1 MLSSCSVN
9 ILLNLSMHTD
19 ASPRSVTQVD
29 DVLAGRRVIV
39 VSHGAVVSALH
50 RFITGSGPPNR
61 VVNTSINLIS
71 LSGVD
76 NWKVLSWGDVKHLEG
91 LGFERDAFGG
101 GSDSG

>member
-1 MLSSCSVN
+1 
-9 ILLNLSMHTD
+9 MHTD
-19 ASPRSVTQVD
+19 VSSRSVIKLD
-29 DVLAGRRVIV
+29 DFLAGRRVIV
-39 VSHGAVVSALH
+39 VSHGAVISALH
-50 RFITGSGPPNR
+50 RFITGSGPPHR

-76 NWKVLSWGDVKHLEG
+76 NWKVVSWGDVKHLEG